1 MNAAKWHFDR
11 LFHSV
16 FSLKKKKHP
25 HFYYNLISVHTVK
38 PVVEYHPTN
47 LNLVFT
53 GSM

>member
-16 FSLKKKKHP
+16 FSLKKKTP

-38 PVVEYHPTN
+38 PVVEYRSTN
-47 LNLVFT
+47 LNLIFT